1 MKRSLRDRGLRALS
15 ILFVAT
21 PFGFALIRAAR
32 TGYDT
37 RYFWVALASLLGAVA
52 AIAAGGQTLSRRPP
66 AVVALS
72 AAAFVTAT
80 LLAVFAAWLLGTRV
94 GPGSLVV
101 GAAFGFC
108 CAAGTLLYALARSGA
123 A

>member
-1 MKRSLRDRGLRALS
+1 MNRSYRDRGLHALS
-15 ILFVAT
+15 VLFVAA

-52 AIAAGGQTLSRRPP
+52 VMGRGQGLRRRPRV
-66 AVVALS
+66 ALALSGGAFVVA
-72 AAAFVTAT
+72 A
-80 LLAVFAAWLLGTRV
+80 LLAVSTAWLLGTRV

-108 CAAGTLLYALARSGA
+108 CAAGCLLHALARSGA
-123 A
+123 D